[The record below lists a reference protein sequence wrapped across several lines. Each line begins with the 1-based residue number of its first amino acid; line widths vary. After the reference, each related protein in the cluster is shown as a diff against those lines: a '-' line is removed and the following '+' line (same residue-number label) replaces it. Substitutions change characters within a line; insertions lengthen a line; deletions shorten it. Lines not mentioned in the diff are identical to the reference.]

1 MAKLADEIVA
11 DGIDADEVLRLRQEL
26 FRDGIVVQSR

>member
-1 MAKLADEIVA
+1 MAKLADKIVA